1 MLEGETNYFMDEACV
16 AQAKKLGCEWRY
28 EKGGVKGTTIVFD
41 VAAAFDLMVLFT
53 QTLKEKAIH
62 VLSSKALAR

>member
-1 MLEGETNYFMDEACV
+1 M

-28 EKGGVKGTTIVFD
+28 EKGGVKGTAVVFG
-41 VAAAFDLMVLFT
+41 VAAAFELMVLFT